1 MKIDNLQE
9 VLEYAKLETLPQK
22 NNDVPFRYAIGTVQT
37 NAVEESYCI
46 LKMLDG
52 KPEVKKIFVGGMII
66 GVIGD
71 VYPYDFEGFEQP
83 NTDEKKVS
91 EIKEKIPQTPK
102 SDKVLKPIISDELK
116 KEIKDIN
123 VKAVEE
129 KAKEEASWL
138 IDGVETFEQAKEWVK
153 VNSVFAVKN
162 QKAFLSKMVDEAKF
176 KVHFRELAQKYLL
189 ENK

>member
-9 VLEYAKLETLPQK
+9 VLEYARLETLPQK

-52 KPEVKKIFVGGMII
+52 KPEVKKIFAGGMIVRI
-66 GVIGD
+66 ID
-71 VYPYDFEGFEQP
+71 AFPYDFEGFEQP
-83 NTDEKKVS
+83 TTNENKVA
-91 EIKEKIPQTPK
+91 EIKEKAHQTPK
-102 SDKVLKPIISDELK
+102 NDKVLKPIISDELK

-138 IDGVETFEQAKEWVK
+138 IDGIETFEQAKEWVK
-153 VNSVFAVKN
+153 VNSAFAVKN